1 MAVAEDLLLV
11 FLFLTIITY
20 YFKLK
25 QDLLNQRKYFIDTLS
40 HDLSVST
47 LAQIR
52 GLEILQDK
60 VNMDKDSTELLHD
73 ISNSCRFTLDMIT
86 MLLNTY
92 KYEDKN
98 LNLKTESLNI
108 ADIILSTT
116 EKLSELASDK
126 GIEFM
131 YSLDTNADINGDAE
145 SLHKVFYNLITTA
158 IYNANK
164 NSTICLKVK
173 RIRSNLYI
181 SLTYHG
187 FAITD
192 EEYRKRTFNKPKYS
206 TVGHGIKMHLCKK
219 IIHFHQGKIFVRK
232 FGKETNT
239 IVFSLPTTRKAKLF
253 KVLSFIEVQPY
264 NL

>member
-25 QDLLNQRKYFIDTLS
+25 QDLLNQRKHFIEALS

-52 GLEILQDK
+52 GLEILHNK
-60 VNMDKDSTELLHD
+60 VSMDKDSTELLHD
-73 ISNSCRFTLDMIT
+73 INNSCRFTLDMIT

-98 LNLKTESLNI
+98 LSLKTESLNI
-108 ADIILSTT
+108 ADILLSTT
-116 EKLSELASDK
+116 AKLSNLATDK
-126 GIEFM
+126 GIEFA
-131 YSLDTNADINGDAE
+131 YSLDTNADINGDSEA
-145 SLHKVFYNLITTA
+145 LNKVFYNLVTTA

-164 NSTICLKVK
+164 NSIIYFKVK
-173 RIRSNLYI
+173 KLRSQLYV
-181 SLTYHG
+181 SLSYHG

-192 EEYRKRTFNKPKYS
+192 EEYRKSTFNKPKYS

-232 FGKETNT
+232 FGKGTNT
-239 IVFSLPTTRKAKLF
+239 IVFSLPTIRKQNFFKLP
-253 KVLSFIEVQPY
+253 SFIGIQPY
-264 NL
+264 KL